1 MMIKRLYPEIKVGIF
16 LILIF
21 FTACFPASEAV
32 NGYTNHLQHSEDIM
46 FLSGAER
53 PTEIYIA
60 SISLNTSQQITNTE
74 GKVFDYS
81 IQSNP
86 FRIVYSTLNQSN
98 GTDFWLKT
106 DLKSPSKELF
116 SCEEDLC
123 YLAEFSPDGEFM
135 LLTRSGSIKGLNLN
149 SSQPT
154 IWKYRFTDNKFESLV
169 PGSVV
174 FGEHAVIS
182 SNNGFIAFQNI
193 NPNGIRILDS
203 KGIEVR
209 FITTNQGVNGFTW
222 AKESDVLY
230 YLSEEIVND
239 LPKTELWLLNM
250 ITGENI
256 QIRPDISPDALI
268 TKIKSS
274 PDNSKLMIGVV
285 ENPLIPNQIILI
297 FDIKSGKIL
306 KQLSEPSVSFGNFS
320 WSRNGEKIVFQ
331 QFEFIGSDSKPEVGI
346 WDLASN
352 TVSIVAKNAY
362 FPAFI
367 N

>member
-1 MMIKRLYPEIKVGIF
+1 MMIKRLYPDIKVGTF

-21 FTACFPASEAV
+21 FTACLPASEAV
-32 NGYTNHLQHSEDIM
+32 NGYNNHLQFSQDVL
-46 FLSGAER
+46 FLNGAER

-60 SISLNTSQQITNTE
+60 SKSLNTSQQITNTE

-106 DLKSPSKELF
+106 DLNSPSKELF

-123 YLAEFSPDGEFM
+123 YSAEFSPDGEFM
-135 LLTRSGSIKGLNLN
+135 LITRSGGNLGLNSN

-169 PGSVV
+169 PGLNV
-174 FGEHAVIS
+174 FGQHAVIS
-182 SNNGFIAFQNI
+182 SNYGFVAYQNF
-193 NPNGIRILDS
+193 NPTGIQILDAD
-203 KGIEVR
+203 GIEVR
-209 FITTNQGVNGFTW
+209 FITTNQSFDGFTW

-239 LPKTELWLLNM
+239 LPKTELWSLNM

-256 QIRPDISPDALI
+256 QIHPDISPDALI
-268 TKIKSS
+268 TKIKPS

-297 FDIKSGKIL
+297 FDSKSGKIL
-306 KQLSEPSVSFGNFS
+306 NQLSEPSVSFGNFA
-320 WSRNGEKIVFQ
+320 WSRIGEKIVFQ
-331 QFEFIGSDSKPEVGI
+331 QFEFTGSDSKPEVGI
-346 WDLASN
+346 WDLASD

-362 FPAFI
+362 FPVFI